1 MQIDFSIAHFPLLRC
16 DDWRFSIFIYS
27 LIYLLLWQTAL
38 DFYIELTWTYT
49 TCWTCELHYR
59 VRNLDELVAP
69 FLFFG
74 WFVIQQAFVS
84 GLIADTFSIFS
95 VGDCPFK
102 CRRQV
107 AFYTGPTGM
116 NLNRKSVS
124 ILENLSPWKFP
135 LIANI

>member
-49 TCWTCELHYR
+49 TCWTCELHHR

-69 FLFFG
+69 FLFLSLDIS
-74 WFVIQQAFVS
+74 FVIQHAFCFWV
-84 GLIADTFSIFS
+84 DCWFFFYFSSAIVPS
-95 VGDCPFK
+95 NVEDKLPFTLVP
-102 CRRQV
+102 QV
-107 AFYTGPTGM
+107 RIWTEKVYQFWRVYH
-116 NLNRKSVS
+116 N
-124 ILENLSPWKFP
+124 ENFL
-135 LIANI
+135 